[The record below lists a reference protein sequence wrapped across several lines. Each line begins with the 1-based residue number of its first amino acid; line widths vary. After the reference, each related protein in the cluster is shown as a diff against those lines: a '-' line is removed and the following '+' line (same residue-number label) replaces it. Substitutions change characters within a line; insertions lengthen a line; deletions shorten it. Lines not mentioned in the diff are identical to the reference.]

1 LRVDILPKV
10 KINDINMYYEIHGEG
25 FPLVMILGA
34 VQNIFWWHHNLINKL
49 SEKFKVTLFDNRGAG
64 RTDKP
69 RIDHTIKM
77 FTNDTVGLMDALK
90 IEKAH
95 IFGHSMG
102 GQIAQELV
110 LNYPEKVGK
119 LILCATTCGG
129 PKEVRDEIAN
139 KTMRLLIRHYKQYKI
154 FELVNTTME
163 IVLTEEFIQNN
174 PEAVKETYQKIV
186 KNPTPI
192 HAYRR
197 LLKASMGFNSY
208 RRLKNIDTPTL
219 ILHGK
224 KDILIPSQNADIL
237 ADRIPGSKKIIFE
250 DSNHGPHLDNN
261 VEKLTQVMLD
271 FLTN

>member
-1 LRVDILPKV
+1 
-10 KINDINMYYEIHGEG
+10 
-25 FPLVMILGA
+25 MILGA

-49 SEKFKVTLFDNRGAG
+49 SEKFKVILFDNRGAG

-69 RIDHTIKM
+69 KIDYSIKL
-77 FTNDTVGLMDALK
+77 FVDDTVGLMDALK

-95 IFGHSMG
+95 VFGHSMG
-102 GQIAQELV
+102 GYIAQELV
-110 LNYPEKVGK
+110 FNYPEKVGK
-119 LILCATTCGG
+119 LILCATSCGG
-129 PKEVRDEIAN
+129 SKQVIGSDHAWG
-139 KTMRLLIRHYKQYKI
+139 LITRQLKYYKI
-154 FELVNTTME
+154 FELVNLLME
-163 IVLTEEFIQNN
+163 LLFTEEFIQNN
-174 PEAVKETYQKIV
+174 PKADKETYQKIV
-186 KNPTPI
+186 KKPIPI

-197 LLKASMGFNSY
+197 QFTALMSFSAWVKLKRIKS
-208 RRLKNIDTPTL
+208 PTL

-250 DSNHGPHLDNN
+250 DSSHGMHLDN

>member
-1 LRVDILPKV
+1 MVDLPKV

-25 FPLVMILGA
+25 FPLVMILGFIE
-34 VQNIFWWHHNLINKL
+34 NIFWWHPNLINKL
-49 SEKFKVTLFDNRGAG
+49 SEKFKVILFDNRGAG

-69 RIDHTIKM
+69 RNDYSIKM

-102 GQIAQELV
+102 GKIAIELV

-119 LILCATTCGG
+119 LILCATSCGG
-129 PKEVRDEIAN
+129 SKQVLIGSEHAV
-139 KTMRLLIRHYKQYKI
+139 RLLARQYKQYKI
-154 FELVNTTME
+154 FELVNTIME
-163 IVLTEEFIQNN
+163 IMLTKEFIQNN

-197 LLKASMGFNSY
+197 LLKASMSFNSWVK
-208 RRLKNIDTPTL
+208 LKRIKSPTL
-219 ILHGK
+219 LVHGK
-224 KDILIPSQNADIL
+224 KDILTPSQNADIL

-250 DSNHGPHLDNN
+250 DSNHGPHLDN

>member
-1 LRVDILPKV
+1 V

-25 FPLVMILGA
+25 FPLVMILGFIE
-34 VQNIFWWHHNLINKL
+34 NIFWWHPNLINKL
-49 SEKFKVTLFDNRGAG
+49 SEKFKVILFDNRGAG

-69 RIDHTIKM
+69 RIDYSMKL
-77 FTNDTVGLMDALK
+77 FANDTVGLMDALK
-90 IEKAH
+90 IEKAYV
-95 IFGHSMG
+95 FGHSMG

-110 LNYPEKVGK
+110 LNYPEKVEK
-119 LILCATTCGG
+119 LILCATSCGG
-129 PKEVRDEIAN
+129 SKQVIVGSEHAV
-139 KTMRLLIRHYKQYKI
+139 RLLTRQYKQYKI
-154 FELVNTTME
+154 FELVNTIIE
-163 IVLTEEFIQNN
+163 ILFTEEFIQNN

-186 KNPTPI
+186 KNPPPI
-192 HAYRR
+192 YAYRR
-197 LLKASMGFNSY
+197 LLTAPLSFNSY

-219 ILHGK
+219 IVHGK

-250 DSNHGPHLDNN
+250 DSNHCPHLDN